1 MNAFL
6 MIAGAVVIILFVWTW
21 IGLVMVRHLNMARRL
36 EKLYNIENPLPEE
49 EREIEHLRE
58 VQTGEA
64 SRIRSAKWTLLLFML
79 IILGT
84 LYYAVVNNTF
94 RNLLGIDT
102 VVQAIGIGVLIVAF
116 FCMPT
121 YLGLHLASFKV
132 KKTRT
137 VRVKEEP
144 VAPRAP
150 IAPPPEAA
158 PPAEEANAAEA

>member
-1 MNAFL
+1 
-6 MIAGAVVIILFVWTW
+6 MIVAAVVIILFVWTW

-36 EKLYNIENPLPEE
+36 EKLYNVENPLPEE

-58 VQTGEA
+58 IQAGEA
-64 SRIRSAKWTLLLFML
+64 SRIRSAKWTLALFML
-79 IILGT
+79 LILGT

-137 VRVKEEP
+137 VKVKEEP
-144 VAPRAP
+144 APMRAP
-150 IAPPPEAA
+150 VMAPLPEAA
-158 PPAEEANAAEA
+158 PPAEETNPAEA